1 MLTCCASPLGFPMC
15 NQDAAIFLRDSED
28 QFLSKIKS
36 VVLVGGV
43 GGVARDRSNQSLN
56 DKNARRRSSLG
67 NMLALSRIE
76 TEDPILPDN
85 SDVNQMD
92 MNAAQ
97 FFYMQYQRLGI
108 QLIMI
113 PNEVRNMEAR
123 VVRKVQF

>member
-1 MLTCCASPLGFPMC
+1 MC

-97 FFYMQYQRLGI
+97 FFYMQCQRLGI